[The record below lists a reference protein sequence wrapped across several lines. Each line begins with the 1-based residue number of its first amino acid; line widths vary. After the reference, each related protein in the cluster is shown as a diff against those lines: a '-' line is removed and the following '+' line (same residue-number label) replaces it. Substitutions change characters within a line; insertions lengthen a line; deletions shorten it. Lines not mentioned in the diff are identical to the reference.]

1 MVQKPLHNFYIMG
14 RIFKCCLYN
23 CNKDTNK
30 KTVLGLNGYTQKN
43 RSQYIGLNSLI
54 IKWRQ
59 PISLPSIS
67 LFQIVSLLVFFFL
80 TKKPQHS
87 ASPSSTM
94 DTANSSPQQPAR
106 TLCFASTLFSPCA
119 LFTLLWHRYVR
130 DPSSHPF
137 IFIVVLFFFCLGL
150 KKKLLCRLAYSL
162 HSFSA
167 SYSNIS
173 FALRL
178 KTLLSLHHF
187 PLVLVYWFSL
197 QNPPSCTRY
206 E

>member
-1 MVQKPLHNFYIMG
+1 MG
-14 RIFKCCLYN
+14 HLFKCCLYN
-23 CNKDTNK
+23 CNKDTDK

-67 LFQIVSLLVFFFL
+67 LFQIVSLLVFFFFWPKNL
-80 TKKPQHS
+80 NIQLLPLRRWTPRTPH
-87 ASPSSTM
+87 P
-94 DTANSSPQQPAR
+94 NSQLAH
-106 TLCFASTLFSPCA
+106 CA
-119 LFTLLWHRYVR
+119 LLRPFFLLARYSLCSGTGMYETLHL
-130 DPSSHPF
+130 
-137 IFIVVLFFFCLGL
+137 ILLFLLLCSFFLFGSA
-150 KKKLLCRLAYSL
+150 KKLLCRLAYSL

>member
-1 MVQKPLHNFYIMG
+1 MVPTYFPSLHLTFPDSFPFSFFFFSDQKTSTFS
-14 RIFKCCLYN
+14 F
-23 CNKDTNK
+23 
-30 KTVLGLNGYTQKN
+30 
-43 RSQYIGLNSLI
+43 
-54 IKWRQ
+54 
-59 PISLPSIS
+59 S
-67 LFQIVSLLVFFFL
+67 LFDDGHRELLTPIASSHIVLCFDPFFSLRVI
-80 TKKPQHS
+80 HS
-87 ASPSSTM
+87 ALAQVCTRPFISSFYFY
-94 DTANSSPQQPAR
+94 
-106 TLCFASTLFSPCA
+106 CCA
-119 LFTLLWHRYVR
+119 LF
-130 DPSSHPF
+130 F
-137 IFIVVLFFFCLGL
+137 GLGL